1 MEIIV
6 SKYVFVVSFVLLPS
20 TVAIFFI
27 SVPFSKSCTVTL
39 NERVVVPA
47 VSPLFAGTFT
57 VIPLSNSV
65 SPKFDVFSLLLISML
80 PGTNVVPVGIV
91 S

>member
-1 MEIIV
+1 M
-6 SKYVFVVSFVLLPS
+6 LLS

-39 NERVVVPA
+39 KLSVVVP
-47 VSPLFAGTFT
+47 VSSPTFAGMFT